1 MTAKMKQWSDSD
13 AIAFFCRHLV
23 GLCVTYERDGDDS
36 IEFAAYSGT
45 LILVEDNV
53 FFLTAGH
60 ILKDLD
66 EVRKRTDIKI
76 TSAVLAD
83 TFGHKRISNLPIPFD
98 LNSAHLIH
106 IDDDN
111 EGLDF
116 GVIPLSPY
124 YVRLLAK
131 NGVISLQEENWVH
144 QQNVRFDAHAM
155 LGFPEEF
162 SSKQVNDAGEA
173 IVSPTMF
180 RVHRQDALPE
190 DSRKTSYERFVGKI
204 DRDNPIQ
211 SVKGMS
217 GGPIFGFKIDG
228 DDIRYW
234 VVALQSSWNPSTR
247 IVYGCPLPT
256 LASLLTKAAKGELM
270 QNPTP

>member
-1 MTAKMKQWSDSD
+1 MAAHMNQWCDSE

-23 GLCVTYERDGDDS
+23 GLCVTFQREGNEGT
-36 IEFAAYSGT
+36 EFAAYSGT
-45 LILVEDNV
+45 LILVEDSV

-60 ILKDLD
+60 ILGDLD
-66 EVRKRTDIKI
+66 KVRKSTSVKI

-98 LNSAHLIH
+98 LNSAHLLH
-106 IDDDN
+106 IDDDD

-131 NGVISLQEENWVH
+131 NGVIALQEDNWVH
-144 QQNVRFDAHAM
+144 QGSVRFDAHAM

-162 SSKQVNDAGEA
+162 SSKHVNDVGEA

-180 RVHRQDALPE
+180 RVHRLNNLPE
-190 DSRKTSYERFVGKI
+190 DSRKTSYERFVGQI
-204 DRDNPIQ
+204 DRENPIQ

-228 DDIRYW
+228 DNICYW
-234 VVALQSSWNPSTR
+234 VVALQSAWNPSTR
-247 IVYGCPLPT
+247 TVYGCPLPT
-256 LASLLTKAAKGELM
+256 LASLLTRAAKGEM
-270 QNPTP
+270 Q